1 MREMLKAVL
10 LALKVLLTIVLFT
23 AIDIALGVWVFPRG
37 YFLVTTVLA
46 IAACLATGYVIV
58 RDDCPLDGSIKS
70 LLLVTLS
77 IFALGWV
84 FFVPLVILM
93 NINGT

>member
-1 MREMLKAVL
+1 VENFQEDGGSGLTAEQPDEAMGEMLKAAL

-58 RDDCPLDGSIKS
+58 RDDYPLDESIKS
-70 LLLVTLS
+70 
-77 IFALGWV
+77 
-84 FFVPLVILM
+84 
-93 NINGT
+93 